1 MSAIV
6 VTLDDLRGT
15 RHPAGM
21 AESRLVQ
28 VTLSGG
34 VRRLSWR
41 EQLFGRGPRQA
52 EDRLSVSTPA
62 GMFDVMLDT
71 QGCSV
76 GGGCTVTVLKRGIVG
91 SVDGNPLRIQ
101 RPRFG
106 LRRANRSI
114 EVAGP
119 GLELQTHYTA
129 SRKYRVS
136 RSDGSALYERRGKE
150 VLIDQEASSCEVATA
165 IALDFAG
172 ILSSSSLLD
181 YLTF

>member
-1 MSAIV
+1 
-6 VTLDDLRGT
+6 
-15 RHPAGM
+15 
-21 AESRLVQ
+21 
-28 VTLSGG
+28 
-34 VRRLSWR
+34 
-41 EQLFGRGPRQA
+41 
-52 EDRLSVSTPA
+52 
-62 GMFDVMLDT
+62 MFDVLVDT
-71 QGCSV
+71 EGCFV
-76 GGGCTVTVLKRGIVG
+76 GGGCTVTVPVTAPVPIAKLKGGIVG

-136 RSDGSALYERRGKE
+136 RSDGSALYERRAKE
-150 VLIDQEASSCEVATA
+150 VLIDQEASSCEIATA

-172 ILSSSSLLD
+172 VLSSSSLAD
-181 YLTF
+181 SLTF